1 MLTSLF
7 NRYRLWLLKR
17 QTARILHGF
26 DDHQLY
32 DVGTVRDS
40 IELFIDERGTL
51 GAKKPERVA
60 PPRYRSGRAR
70 VVLDTRKQ
78 VMS

>member
-7 NRYRLWLLKR
+7 NKYRLWLLKR

-40 IELFIDERGTL
+40 IELFIDERVTL
-51 GAKKPERVA
+51 GAKNPERVA
-60 PPRYRSGRAR
+60 PRYRSGPAR
-70 VVLDTRKQ
+70 VVLDPRKQ

>member
-40 IELFIDERGTL
+40 IELFIDERVAL

-60 PPRYRSGRAR
+60 PRYRSGRTR